1 MSIRKIQIAKMKAIA
16 ATAGFVLKWEQPVWV
31 LLHEE
36 SGYDISI
43 GVDVEFEDVLR
54 AITGLKAIVDAI
66 VPEDEH
72 GQDMDYDPDEVI
84 EGEIVV

>member
-1 MSIRKIQIAKMKAIA
+1 MNRRNTIKAMKAIA
-16 ATAGFVLKWEQPVWV
+16 LSAGFVLTWEQPIWV
-31 LLHEE
+31 LLHKE

-43 GVDVEFEDVLR
+43 GVDTTLDDVKR